1 MQLAD
6 KYYPMTVPFFPDTPY
21 ILLVTHSSLD
31 KEKLHHEVRNFK
43 RSLPLAEHF
52 LKTIDEES
60 IFDRITDNEFLLLL
74 ADTYTNST
82 LTPVTVGNGIIVTT
96 AQIPTLLTE
105 LEDYLNS
112 LGNLY
117 IITGNIGS
125 GNVSVTTLFD
135 SRSRKYDDDI
145 LSYAKKLFSIVK
157 HFNGGISAV
166 GGEGLART
174 PFISYVY
181 NDATLLVFK
190 KIKEVW
196 DPLLI
201 LNPGKKLGTTTN
213 YLQQHLKHSSQE
225 R

>member
-1 MQLAD
+1 
-6 KYYPMTVPFFPDTPY
+6 
-21 ILLVTHSSLD
+21 VTH
-31 KEKLHHEVRNFK
+31 RPQQ
-43 RSLPLAEHF
+43 R
-52 LKTIDEES
+52 
-60 IFDRITDNEFLLLL
+60 
-74 ADTYTNST
+74 
-82 LTPVTVGNGIIVTT
+82 
-96 AQIPTLLTE
+96 PTLLTE

-201 LNPGKKLGTTTN
+201 LNPGKKLGTTTS